1 MRDVVDHH
9 VDRTD
14 VEAQQC
20 VQLTVTNIP
29 IDLSYPALGR
39 VKLDSILN
47 ISYTVQSRRFDCDVS
62 RVELIRVIS

>member
-14 VEAQQC
+14 VEARQR

-29 IDLSYPALGR
+29 IDLSYFDLR
-39 VKLDSILN
+39 VVELDLIL
-47 ISYTVQSRRFDCDVS
+47 ITSYAVQSR
-62 RVELIRVIS
+62 L